1 MFPCQIL
8 ISRWGYVVQNVY
20 ELSVFAILQCTVLL
34 RLKMIQKKRF
44 FIHPYRKN
52 SRRVPEHVINQEKV
66 NSEGQES
73 FRRAE

>member
-20 ELSVFAILQCTVLL
+20 ELSVFAILQCKAQNDT
-34 RLKMIQKKRF
+34 KKIIF
-44 FIHPYRKN
+44 YKHPYRKN